1 MKTHFAAE
9 GTELTGELERYAK
22 GKIAHITRRVPRRL
36 RTYASCKV
44 AFAQK
49 TVKGTKFSTCTLTLW
64 LDDTELVA
72 EETTQHLYAALDI
85 AVVHI
90 EQQLKDYVR
99 RNRRGPLGK
108 FRSGD

>member
-9 GTELTGELERYAK
+9 GTELTAELERYARS
-22 GKIAHITRRVPRRL
+22 KIARLTRRVPRRL
-36 RTYASCKV
+36 KTYASCKV

-49 TVKGTKFSTCTLTLW
+49 SVKGTKFSTCTLSLW
-64 LDDTELVA
+64 LDDTELKA

-85 AVVHI
+85 AAVHV
-90 EQQLKDYVR
+90 EQQLKVYVR